1 MKKITLI
8 FIIILL
14 IACSEAP
21 STQQHPTEQTSLFK
35 ILFCPQ
41 DNCEREMIAYINQ
54 AKIVECAFF
63 DLQLADLTNSIAK
76 KEHKIIIHN
85 TYEKHL
91 PKNNIKNLNYKLSKG
106 KKLMHNKFCIL
117 DNTVVITGS
126 MNPTV
131 RGNTKNNNNL
141 LFIASPA
148 LAINY
153 QAEFDEMWEGQY
165 SGGPPVPYPKIIINN
180 NKIENYFCP
189 EDNCK
194 THILPLI
201 NNATSIRFMTFSFT
215 DKDIANLLIR
225 KRHTANIK
233 GIHESS
239 RTNMKYEQY
248 QNMQKL
254 GMNIKGDNT
263 SATFHHKVFILDN
276 KIVITGSYNPTSNG
290 NTANDEN
297 VLIIHNKEIA
307 NQYLKE
313 FDRLW
318 NDLERLVHV
327 G

>member
-1 MKKITLI
+1 
-8 FIIILL
+8 
-14 IACSEAP
+14 
-21 STQQHPTEQTSLFK
+21 
-35 ILFCPQ
+35 
-41 DNCEREMIAYINQ
+41 
-54 AKIVECAFF
+54 
-63 DLQLADLTNSIAK
+63 
-76 KEHKIIIHN
+76 
-85 TYEKHL
+85 
-91 PKNNIKNLNYKLSKG
+91 
-106 KKLMHNKFCIL
+106 
-117 DNTVVITGS
+117 
-126 MNPTV
+126 
-131 RGNTKNNNNL
+131 
-141 LFIASPA
+141 
-148 LAINY
+148 
-153 QAEFDEMWEGQY
+153 
-165 SGGPPVPYPKIIINN
+165 
-180 NKIENYFCP
+180 
-189 EDNCK
+189 
-194 THILPLI
+194 
-201 NNATSIRFMTFSFT
+201 MTFSFT